1 MQATIGWPDGMS
13 IFFKKRRLSTLEG
26 RVSFPI
32 ARAPWAHEMAKK
44 YQALAVV
51 RNIPYTRVMS
61 AIENIAK
68 LTSKSQTTVP
78 IAVRKALSVG
88 PHDQIS
94 FTVLDG
100 GRVEVRKVES
110 SDQDPV
116 VRQYLAFL
124 EEDMMAHPEKLSV
137 IQRDETMRKL
147 LEGVETESFDLSD

>member
-1 MQATIGWPDGMS
+1 M
-13 IFFKKRRLSTLEG
+13 RRDSL
-26 RVSFPI
+26 V
-32 ARAPWAHEMAKK
+32 RAPSKNQVPFLIVNALERSRDGQKSN
-44 YQALAVV
+44 QALAVV

-61 AIENIAK
+61 TIENIAK

-116 VRQYLAFL
+116 VQQYLAFL
-124 EEDMMAHPEKLSV
+124 EKDMMVHPEKLSV